1 MSSPNQLVLHD
12 LRFAYESAAW
22 QLRIPA
28 LSLGNEPLCGIV
40 GPNGSGKSTLLKL
53 AAGLLAPEEGGVEI
67 AGRSVGHMRRAD
79 LARRLGY
86 LPQECPALFD
96 YAVEQVAALGRHAHG
111 GGLDLPTAADR
122 DAVARALADV
132 GLEALRRRPLSQ
144 LSGGERRRAWLAAAL
159 AQEPEILLL
168 DEPTQSLDLHHAA
181 AVMNILARRAARGL
195 RVIAVLHDLHLAALF
210 CDRMILLHD
219 GKIAADGVPDRILNA
234 NTLVTVYGANIEVLR
249 HPETQ
254 KMLVLAKK

>member
-1 MSSPNQLVLHD
+1 M
-12 LRFAYESAAW
+12 
-22 QLRIPA
+22 
-28 LSLGNEPLCGIV
+28 
-40 GPNGSGKSTLLKL
+40 
-53 AAGLLAPEEGGVEI
+53 
-67 AGRSVGHMRRAD
+67 
-79 LARRLGY
+79 
-86 LPQECPALFD
+86 
-96 YAVEQVAALGRHAHG
+96 GRHAHG
-111 GGLDLPTAADR
+111 GVLEMSNPGDR
-122 DAVARALADV
+122 DAVARALAEV
-132 GLEALRRRPLSQ
+132 GLDTMRSRPLSH
-144 LSGGERRRAWLAAAL
+144 LSGGERRRVWLASAL